1 MPPPSVLTTAA
12 TIGAIAAGVALIE
25 TALIPGLVIGGAAVL
40 VPRYL
45 PSLRRRLQPLLQ
57 PAALRR
63 RAPAAGARDPA
74 LRLGGFSITRAAA
87 KTVTFR
93 VLVTTLDFSANY
105 LVLGELATAAGLSAF
120 SVVVGPFFYFVHE
133 AAWHR
138 VRSDAGAPGDAVTV
152 PLPLM
157 GAGAP
162 NATRRSVTLSRPLAK
177 TITYRVFATT
187 MEFTT
192 NYVVVGD
199 VATAVLLSSFG
210 FVLGPFVY
218 FGHERAWDRLAPPT
232 GRTAGPPTGPIALLP
247 APVR

>member
-1 MPPPSVLTTAA
+1 MPPPSILTAA
-12 TIGAIAAGVALIE
+12 ATVGAIAVGVALIE

-45 PSLRRRLQPLLQ
+45 PSFRRRLQPLLQ
-57 PAALRR
+57 PAAPR
-63 RAPAAGARDPA
+63 RAAAAAAQDSAVQLP
-74 LRLGGFSITRAAA
+74 GFSIPRAAA

-93 VLVTTLDFSANY
+93 VVVTTLDFSFNY

-120 SVVVGPFFYFVHE
+120 SLVAGPFFYFVHE

-138 VRSDAGAPGDAVTV
+138 VRSDASAPGDAVTV
-152 PLPLM
+152 PLPLI

-162 NATRRSVTLSRPLAK
+162 NAARRSVTLSRPLAK

-187 MEFTT
+187 MELTT

-232 GRTAGPPTGPIALLP
+232 ARTARPPTGPIALLP